1 MDPYT
6 PRLLR
11 HVEEGRIGQMETVID
26 RLCVERD
33 GLQMDGLDAEGEVVQ
48 LTINTLVAEV
58 REARKALTSGT

>member
-1 MDPYT
+1 
-6 PRLLR
+6 
-11 HVEEGRIGQMETVID
+11 METVID